1 MDLLLAC
8 IAMTIDNIS
17 SNTYRE
23 VKVVKGS
30 TFILGEG
37 ERQRRRKR
45 GPGATA
51 ATSFSAN
58 CWRHLFPAA
67 VLTNGSV
74 GQASKHISIDFQCKE
89 VGLPP
94 ESNQRCISWKI
105 SFGLGS
111 FHLQHL
117 DRVDT
122 KFAQRQ
128 KHNFYRRRQIEKC
141 QNLRSLN
148 CSFDLATSSTIVPC
162 QDFLGFWCR
171 PPRWWRRPP

>member
-23 VKVVKGS
+23 VKVAKVRRLSWGRK
-30 TFILGEG
+30 
-37 ERQRRRKR
+37 RQRRRKR

-51 ATSFSAN
+51 SFSAN

-94 ESNQRCISWKI
+94 ESNQRCISWRI

-122 KFAQRQ
+122 KFAHRQ
-128 KHNFYRRRQIEKC
+128 KHNLINFTAAVKLKSVRISE
-141 QNLRSLN
+141 
-148 CSFDLATSSTIVPC
+148 A
-162 QDFLGFWCR
+162 
-171 PPRWWRRPP
+171 

>member
-1 MDLLLAC
+1 MTTTLL
-8 IAMTIDNIS
+8 THV
-17 SNTYRE
+17 YRE

-37 ERQRRRKR
+37 ERQLRRKR

-58 CWRHLFPAA
+58 CWRHIFPAA

>member
-1 MDLLLAC
+1 MAC

-51 ATSFSAN
+51 SFSAN

-122 KFAQRQ
+122 KFAHRQ
-128 KHNFYRRRQIEKC
+128 KHNLINFTAAVKLKSVRISE
-141 QNLRSLN
+141 
-148 CSFDLATSSTIVPC
+148 A
-162 QDFLGFWCR
+162 
-171 PPRWWRRPP
+171 